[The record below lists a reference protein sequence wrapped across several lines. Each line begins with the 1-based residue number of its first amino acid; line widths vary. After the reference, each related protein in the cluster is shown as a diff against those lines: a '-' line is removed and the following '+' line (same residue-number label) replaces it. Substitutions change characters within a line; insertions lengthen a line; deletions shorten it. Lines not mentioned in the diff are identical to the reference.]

1 MLLTAVAAIEP
12 GFPWL
17 ALSLTTLLA
26 VALTLDE
33 TAVAQTWFS
42 QPLPAGILVGLVWSE
57 PALGLA
63 LGLTLQFLAVGNLPI
78 GQPFTGEKLTP
89 LLGLVAAAAAMDWAV
104 TTPFTITDPGTQ
116 RLGWLL
122 VAAALGSLVGDRA
135 VRWESRIHYRLMLV
149 GLRGLRDGCYE
160 QLDRAH
166 QRCILTA
173 AARGALMVLIWGALA
188 TWVWLPL
195 FDALPERIRTA
206 LGLLPWLTPALA
218 IGTLGELYGNH
229 RGLMWLSGGFVL
241 TLAAVWTLTG
251 LSGS

>member
-1 MLLTAVAAIEP
+1 MLLASVAAIDP

-17 ALSLTTLLA
+17 ALSMTALLA
-26 VALTLDE
+26 AALTLDE

-89 LLGLVAAAAAMDWAV
+89 LLGLVAAAAAVDWAV
-104 TTPFTITDPGTQ
+104 TPPFTITDPGSQ

-122 VAAALGSLVGDRA
+122 VAAALASLVGDRA

-149 GLRGLRDGCYE
+149 GLRGLRDGRYA

-166 QRCILTA
+166 QRCMLIA
-173 AARGALMVLIWGALA
+173 AARGGLMMLIWGALA
-188 TWVWLPL
+188 AWVWLPL
-195 FDALPERIRTA
+195 FDALPERLKIA
-206 LGLLPWLTPALA
+206 LGFLPWLTPALA
-218 IGTLGELYGNH
+218 IGTLGELYGSR
-229 RGLMWLSGGFVL
+229 RGVMWLGGGFVL
-241 TLAAVWTLTG
+241 ALATIWTLTG
-251 LSGS
+251 VSGS